1 MTLTEQINEDIK
13 SAMKEKHKVK
23 LESLRA
29 IKTALLLAATEK
41 GAAASTED
49 VELKMLQKLVK
60 QRKDA
65 ADIYIKEGRDEL
77 AAAELEQVVIIE
89 KYLPEQMSEVEIKSE
104 VDAII
109 RSVGASSMADMGKVM
124 GAVNTKIGGRA
135 DNSTIA
141 QMVKAALG

>member
-13 SAMKEKHKVK
+13 SAMKEKNKVK

-41 GAAASTED
+41 GAEGSSED
-49 VELKMLQKLVK
+49 AELKMLQKLVK

-77 AAAELEQVVIIE
+77 ATAELEQVVIIE
-89 KYLPEQMSEVEIKSE
+89 KYLPEQMSEMEIKSE

-109 RSVGASSMADMGKVM
+109 RSVGASSMADMGRVM
-124 GAVNTKIGGRA
+124 GAANSKMGGRA
-135 DNSTIA
+135 DNSIIA
-141 QMVKAALG
+141 TMVKAALG